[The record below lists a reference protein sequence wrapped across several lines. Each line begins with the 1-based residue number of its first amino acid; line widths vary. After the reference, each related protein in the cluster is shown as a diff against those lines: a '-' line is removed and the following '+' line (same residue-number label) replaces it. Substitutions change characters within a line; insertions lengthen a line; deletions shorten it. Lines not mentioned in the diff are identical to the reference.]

1 MQAESV
7 RGYEGLVLL
16 LAAAP
21 ENAPVQGVTPR
32 DTLGLIVVGVLIT
45 VLWLAFRRL
54 KQLADR
60 PDEKKDAGD
69 REP

>member
-1 MQAESV
+1 MHV
-7 RGYEGLVLL
+7 TWLL

-21 ENAPVQGVTPR
+21 ENAPVEGVTFR

-54 KQLADR
+54 KQLADQ
-60 PDEKKDAGD
+60 PEEPKKPS
-69 REP
+69 EPKPPR